1 MNATKKR
8 LLCLNLALVMAL
20 LLALPIS
27 ASANTIETS
36 GDVQQNESPSP
47 PPHITDTADFR
58 TDSMASYYSTA
69 KAGQPYDIYVDDVKI
84 SSDTD
89 ASGNGWSY
97 TAAENTLLLKNYNG
111 GEIYSYGDLT
121 VVSSGTATVEPVSLN
136 DGIYAAGN
144 LNILIMDG
152 KLMVYGASSGSAPTF
167 AAAAKGDLQ
176 CHSYDG
182 ASAYFSGGSTDG
194 EGVLG
199 GDALCSHNGN
209 ITLSGSNI
217 NVLGGSSELYYG
229 GFGIYTS
236 KSVYL
241 DADNCTVIGG
251 ASEYGYGCGIS
262 GKSIYITG
270 DNFWIDGDY
279 GTYSS
284 SLSISGNRG
293 EIHGSTYGIC
303 CDNVSIYGSTTVES
317 DQVGIY
323 FAKSCRIG
331 PALTTISGAKYA
343 FRWPEAVSAPT
354 YDSHLTLSGNSLSYT
369 FTPKQYTLILRDDDG
384 VITVGSTMTTL
395 KAYYPTSYQLGL
407 YLFKFPGYVQV
418 AWEDGPYTVYPLDTE
433 FLPQSDYFLSTMWLK
448 ADPGDIVLN
457 GLSGTFEDENFYQKH
472 STDSV
477 TLPDSLTYT
486 DPNTHLMAWCTEV
499 VSTPDKLT
507 QIYGGQWYACGET
520 VSATNDTSVYYGRAY
535 NGGAYAIYDPTEGSV
550 AAGGSIIVQGTDV
563 TWSDLVVYAP
573 GEDEVVAP
581 EGKILLGWSTE
592 EDSNEVTYAPG
603 EPILLPKKTI
613 TRLYA
618 CWLTVVEADEG
629 LTLSRL
635 PGADTIHVNASAEWC
650 ETTDAETVVCA
661 IYDVNGKMLTCRMVS
676 TTGGSLQFDVPYHAD
691 AHSCIIF
698 GLDENYAPTCD
709 AVSCEIP

>member
-1 MNATKKR
+1 MHATKKR
-8 LLCLNLALVMAL
+8 LLCLNFALVMAL
-20 LLALPIS
+20 LLVLPMS
-27 ASANTIETS
+27 ASANTIETA
-36 GDVQQNESPSP
+36 GDVQQNESPPP
-47 PPHITDTADFR
+47 PPHITDAANFR
-58 TDSMASYYSTA
+58 IDSMASYYGTA
-69 KAGQPYDIYVDDVKI
+69 QSGQAYEIYVDDVQI

-89 ASGNGWSY
+89 AFGDGWTY
-97 TAAENTLLLKNYNG
+97 TAAKNELLLKNYNG

-121 VVSSGTATVEPVSLN
+121 IISTGTVTVDPIYLTP
-136 DGIYAAGN
+136 GIYAAGH
-144 LNILIMDG
+144 LNILITDG
-152 KLMVYGASSGSAPTF
+152 KLMVFGANSSSEPTF
-167 AAAAKGDLQ
+167 AAAASGDLQ
-176 CHSYDG
+176 CNSYDG

-194 EGVLG
+194 SEVFG
-199 GDALCSHNGN
+199 GDALCSYNGN
-209 ITLSGSNI
+209 VTLSGSNI

-236 KSVYL
+236 KAVYL
-241 DADNCTVIGG
+241 NADNCTVIGG
-251 ASEYGYGCGIS
+251 ASDHGYGCGIS

-270 DNFWIDGDY
+270 NNFWIGGDY

-293 EIHGSTYGIC
+293 EIHGITYGIYCDSVSTYGS
-303 CDNVSIYGSTTVES
+303 VTVES
-317 DQVGIY
+317 DRVGIY
-323 FAKSCRIG
+323 FTKSCHIG
-331 PALTTISGAKYA
+331 PALTTISGADSA
-343 FRWPEAVSAPT
+343 FRWPKSINGPT
-354 YDSHLTLSGNSLSYT
+354 YDPHMTFSGGITSYT

-407 YLFKFPGYVQV
+407 YMFKFPGYVQV

-433 FLPQSDYFLSTMWLK
+433 FLPPSNYFLSTMWLK
-448 ADPGDIVLN
+448 VNPGDIVLN
-457 GLSGTFEDENFYQKH
+457 GLSGTFEDGDFYQKH

-477 TLPDSLTYT
+477 ALPDSLTYT

-507 QIYGGQWYACGET
+507 KIYGGQWYECGET
-520 VSATNDTSVYYGRAY
+520 VSATIDTSVYYGRAY
-535 NGGAYAIYDPTEGSV
+535 NGGAYAIYAPTEGSV
-550 AAGGSIIVQGTDV
+550 VAGGSIIVQGTDV

-592 EDSNEVTYAPG
+592 EDSDEVTYAPG
-603 EPILLPKKTI
+603 DPILLPKKTI

-635 PGADTIHVNASAEWC
+635 PGADTIQVNASAEWC
-650 ETTDAETVVCA
+650 ETTAAETVVCA
-661 IYDVNGKMLTCRMVS
+661 IYDVNGKMLTCRVVS
-676 TTGGSLQFDVPYHAD
+676 TTGDSLQFGIPYHED
-691 AHSCIIF
+691 AHSCVIF
-698 GLDENYAPTCD
+698 GLDKNNAPTCD
-709 AVSCEIP
+709 AIPCEIP